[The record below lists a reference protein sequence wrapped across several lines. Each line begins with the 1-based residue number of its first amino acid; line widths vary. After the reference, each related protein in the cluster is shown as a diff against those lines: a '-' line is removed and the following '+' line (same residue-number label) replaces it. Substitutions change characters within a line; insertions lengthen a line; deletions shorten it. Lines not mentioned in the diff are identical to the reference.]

1 MKRGKACRIISASE
15 IVRLQP
21 SLCRERPGFL
31 SSRSD
36 QKDTIMT
43 GNGASVHLGEIAMRT
58 RSATVVVVKTAPR
71 STLESTM
78 SEAQFDRLL
87 DAVRTAIEPA
97 PQALA
102 QPNDPLQAANDNGLS
117 SRFVPFPEGWYA
129 AH

>member
-31 SSRSD
+31 SFRSD

-58 RSATVVVVKTAPR
+58 RSAAVVVVKTAPR

-97 PQALA
+97 PHGSA

-117 SRFVPFPEGWYA
+117 AQLVQFPEGWYA